1 MKLQLTTSHAPPKK
15 KIKNYLTGYA
25 KAAQGNIHAPG
36 HLTSPPRQQNFE
48 DGFSTHTSK
57 SSSLSNDLL
66 SSVLNI
72 LVEEVR
78 ELKQVVR
85 SNKQDIKDILAQ
97 LASLQAQIQKQEQ
110 KQQGDTL
117 VSFETLKVPIES
129 SLPQQPQQPRPYQQH
144 SMAVGSSHPN
154 ASIAKFIP
162 IVDARHQLLKQI
174 PFLSSYSV
182 YLCDPKVAFV
192 VDDIQKPF
200 VAFLMVHPPNMLE
213 ARSYNSLCLTLLNS
227 PPILIHTNEHFC
239 KLLGYS
245 KVLL

>member
-1 MKLQLTTSHAPPKK
+1 MHA
-15 KIKNYLTGYA
+15 
-25 KAAQGNIHAPG
+25 
-36 HLTSPPRQQNFE
+36 
-48 DGFSTHTSK
+48 SK
-57 SSSLSNDLL
+57 SSSNDLL

-117 VSFETLKVPIES
+117 VNVETLKAPIEA
-129 SLPQQPQQPRPYQQH
+129 SLPQPRPCHQQH
-144 SMAVGSSHPN
+144 SMAVSSSHPN

-162 IVDARHQLLKQI
+162 IVVDARHHLLKQI
-174 PFLSSYSV
+174 PFLSSYSA

-227 PPILIHTNEHFC
+227 PPILIHTNELFC

-245 KVLL
+245 KVLLLCIPPLLLLPTNNSLYLCVFYPRMNWWGVLLPSLLHEMQRPYPN